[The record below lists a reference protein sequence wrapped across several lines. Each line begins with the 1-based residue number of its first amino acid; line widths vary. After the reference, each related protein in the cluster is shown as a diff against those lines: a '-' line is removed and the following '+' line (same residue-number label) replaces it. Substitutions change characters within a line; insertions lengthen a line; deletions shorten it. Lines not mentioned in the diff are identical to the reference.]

1 MLSHHLD
8 IYKILDALSMTIEKV
23 QELMPD
29 CQELQTYQPVFKP
42 VTVTDEDAEM
52 AYQEHISD

>member
-1 MLSHHLD
+1 
-8 IYKILDALSMTIEKV
+8 MTIEKV

>member
-1 MLSHHLD
+1 
-8 IYKILDALSMTIEKV
+8 MTIEKV

-29 CQELQTYQPVFKP
+29 CQELQTYQPAFKP

-52 AYQEHISD
+52 AYQEKFA